1 MRKKNKSYLALCLL
15 KMYRVLMFWRL
26 MYQCRYLL
34 DFFGLNLRKAAD
46 GLRDLNAY
54 HSVWDF
60 CHRKKFGSERNTLD
74 RLNSIKKI

>member
-1 MRKKNKSYLALCLL
+1 
-15 KMYRVLMFWRL
+15 

-74 RLNSIKKI
+74 RLNSIKKNLIKRLIHSIVFKRIFTFLLDIVF